1 MSNYND
7 ENNGRDDDIK
17 ILFAEVDKCL
27 KDVAKQP
34 DCESKVNKLSYAVS
48 RFFILFKK
56 KSHISYVT
64 YLHLKKRIERLEKAG
79 GGGYKKAS

>member
-7 ENNGRDDDIK
+7 ENNGRVDDIK

-34 DCESKVNKLSYAVS
+34 DCESKANKLSYTVS
-48 RFFILFKK
+48 RFFTLFKK
-56 KSHISYVT
+56 KSNVSYVT
-64 YLHLKKRIERLEKAG
+64 YLHLKKRIERLEKR
-79 GGGYKKAS
+79 YDKAA